1 MKEILEGKVIR
12 FGDNV
17 DTDQIIP
24 AEFLVTGD
32 PKELA
37 KNAFVKVR
45 PEFRN
50 IVREGDIIV
59 AGRNFGCGSSREHAP
74 RALMGAGI
82 SCVIAKSFARIFF
95 RNSINLGLTLIE
107 CDVKANEGDELL
119 VDLKGGTI
127 KNKRSSE
134 VFEFKPL
141 PAFLLKIVEKGGL
154 MEYVKEVL
162 NEKNSHN
169 AR

>member
-1 MKEILEGKVIR
+1 MKEVLKGQVIK

-45 PEFRN
+45 PDFKN
-50 IVREGDIIV
+50 IVKEGDMIV

-107 CDVKANEGDELL
+107 CDVNANEGDELL
-119 VDLKGGTI
+119 VELKKGTV
-127 KNKRSSE
+127 KNNRSGE

-141 PAFLLKIVEKGGL
+141 PEFLLKIVEKGGL

>member
-1 MKEILEGKVIR
+1 MKEVLKGQVIK

-45 PEFRN
+45 PDFKN
-50 IVREGDIIV
+50 IAKEGDMIV

-107 CDVKANEGDELL
+107 CDVNANEGDELL
-119 VDLKGGTI
+119 VELKKGTV
-127 KNKRSSE
+127 KNNRSGE

-141 PAFLLKIVEKGGL
+141 PEFLLKIVEKGGL

-162 NEKNSHN
+162 NEKNSRN

>member
-1 MKEILEGKVIR
+1 MKEVLKGQVIK

-45 PEFRN
+45 PDFKN
-50 IVREGDIIV
+50 IVKEGDMIV

-107 CDVKANEGDELL
+107 CDVNANEGDELL
-119 VDLKGGTI
+119 VELKKGTV
-127 KNKRSSE
+127 KNNRSGE

-141 PAFLLKIVEKGGL
+141 PEFLLKIVEKGGL

-162 NEKNSHN
+162 NEKNSRN

>member
-1 MKEILEGKVIR
+1 MKEIIEGRVIK

-24 AEFLVTGD
+24 AEFLTTGD

-37 KNAFVKVR
+37 KNAFIKVR
-45 PEFRN
+45 PEFHD
-50 IVREGDIIV
+50 IVQEGDVIV

-82 SCVIAKSFARIFF
+82 SCVVAKSFARIFF

-107 CDVKANEGDELL
+107 CDVDANEGDELL
-119 VDLKGGTI
+119 IDLKGGTI
-127 KNKRSSE
+127 KNRRTE
-134 VFEFKPL
+134 EIFEFKPL
-141 PAFLLKIVEKGGL
+141 PPFLLKIVEKGGL
-154 MEYVKEVL
+154 IEYVKEVL

>member
-1 MKEILEGKVIR
+1 MKEVIEGRVLK

-24 AEFLVTGD
+24 AEFLTTGD

-37 KNAFVKVR
+37 KNAFIKVR
-45 PEFRN
+45 PDFQN
-50 IVREGDIIV
+50 IVEEGDIIV

-82 SCVIAKSFARIFF
+82 SCVVAKSFARIFF

-107 CDVKANEGDELL
+107 CDVEANEGDNLL
-119 VDLKGGTI
+119 IDLKGGTI
-127 KNKRSSE
+127 KNSKTE
-134 VFEFKPL
+134 EIFEFKPL
-141 PAFLLKIVEKGGL
+141 PPFLLKIVEKGGL
-154 MEYVKEVL
+154 IEYVKEVL

>member
-1 MKEILEGKVIR
+1 MKEVLEGRVIK

-24 AEFLVTGD
+24 AEFLTTGD

-37 KNAFVKVR
+37 KNAFIKVR
-45 PEFRN
+45 PEFKN
-50 IVREGDIIV
+50 IVQDGDIIV

-74 RALMGAGI
+74 RALMGVGI

-107 CDVKANEGDELL
+107 CDVKANEGDELI
-119 VDLKGGTI
+119 VDLKRGTI
-127 KNKRSSE
+127 KNRRSGE
-134 VFEFKPL
+134 IFEFKPL

-162 NEKNSHN
+162 NEKNSYN
-169 AR
+169 AW